1 MKTIEHNGNTYHVNG
16 MPEELKQLMS
26 RASTETKQN
35 VLFQQDEP
43 MFFYNHKNFQG
54 DPSYLSDAVDILKG
68 LKQPTKTQVR
78 NAMIWGI
85 GYGGDL
91 DYAIKAGG
99 ETNSDNMFSSH
110 LSVTIAHP
118 KTGYDTNVVVLK
130 KYSKNFKDVL
140 ITEQEVRELYK
151 MCQTPEETKKI
162 KKSQM
167 EAGICLLL
175 RSFRGQKINISG
187 KRKFATQ
194 KQIDQMKEF
203 LFEVG
208 TKDAIAS
215 HIDKMISRREAD
227 LDVSLN
233 EELSCKTTEEFH
245 AETREAIEQLQEFK
259 LSLLGEAQ
267 AA

>member
-1 MKTIEHNGNTYHVNG
+1 MKTVEYNGNTYHVDG
-16 MPEELKQLMS
+16 LPADLKEKMK
-26 RASTETKQN
+26 RCSTETKQHI
-35 VLFQQDEP
+35 LFEQGKP

-54 DPSYLSDAVDILKG
+54 DPNYLSDAVDILKG
-68 LKQPTKTQVR
+68 IKQPTQSQVSH
-78 NAMIWGI
+78 AMIWGT

-99 ETNSDNMFSSH
+99 EAQADTMFSSH
-110 LSVTIAHP
+110 LTVTIAHP
-118 KTGYDTNVVVLK
+118 KTGYDTNVVILK

-140 ITEQEVRELYK
+140 ITEEEVRSLYK
-151 MCQTPEETKKI
+151 KCQTPQETKKI
-162 KKSQM
+162 KQSQM

-187 KRKFATQ
+187 KQKKATQ
-194 KQIDQMKEF
+194 QQIDQMKEF

-208 TKDAIAS
+208 SKDSIEA
-215 HIDKMISRREAD
+215 HIDKMISRREAN
-227 LDVSLN
+227 LSVSLN
-233 EELSCKTTEEFH
+233 EEMSSITTEEFH
-245 AETREAIEQLQEFK
+245 AETREAIKQLQEFK

>member
-35 VLFQQDEP
+35 VLFEQGKP

-54 DPSYLSDAVDILKG
+54 DPMYLSDAVEILKG

-91 DYAIKAGG
+91 DYAVKAGG

-118 KTGYDTNVVVLK
+118 KTGMDTNVVVLK
-130 KYSKNFKDVL
+130 KYSKNFEDVL
-140 ITEQEVRELYK
+140 ITEQEVRDLYK
-151 MCQTPEETKKI
+151 MCQTPDETKKI
-162 KKSQM
+162 QKSQM

-187 KRKFATQ
+187 KQKKATQ
-194 KQIDQMKEF
+194 KDVDQMKEF
-203 LFEVG
+203 LFNVG
-208 TKDAIAS
+208 SKDAIEA
-215 HIDKMISRREAD
+215 HIDKMISRRKED
-227 LDVSLN
+227 LKLSLN
-233 EELSCKTTEEFH
+233 EELSSRTTKEFH
-245 AETREAIEQLQEFK
+245 ADTHAAIEQLQEFK
-259 LSLLGEAQ
+259 VSILGEAQ